1 MNKLTVSL
9 ENCYGIKSMKE
20 IFDFTQ
26 TNTYTIYAPNGIMK
40 SSFEKTFYDLSQ
52 GNESKDLVFSDR
64 ITTRI
69 IQDEDENDISDNEVF
84 TIKPYNE
91 TFETEK
97 LSTLLVKNDLKRQYD
112 EIYNELDKEQSNFIK
127 KLKKTSLSSDCED
140 EILTTFRE
148 NEKENFLDI
157 IEKILPNLSKI
168 KKNIHTFRYNDVFD
182 KNGKVKLFLDKHIDI
197 LDEYINQYENL
208 ISNSNFFKQSDNS
221 FGTYQ
226 AKTILKSI
234 QDDSFFQAGH
244 NLQLSDDNTIKS
256 ANEFNQYLE
265 SEIEKVVNDPELKK
279 LFEKVDKAIT
289 GNADLRKF
297 KQVLENDNLLLIKLK
312 DYESFK
318 KETWLNFLLEHIAD
332 VESLVELYNEKKG
345 EIRKIIDEAKDTQT
359 EWKKATD
366 EFNER
371 FKGLPFTL
379 NIKNKEDVILKTN
392 TPVLEFI
399 FNDSEEST
407 NIDKD
412 KLLNVLSQG
421 EKRALY
427 LLNIIF
433 EIKARQKLDSKTIFI
448 IDDIADS
455 FDYKNKYAII
465 EYLKDISKTAKFYQI
480 ILTHN
485 FDFFRTITSRFHL
498 GHKYSKMV
506 NKTSNGIEIV
516 NASYL
521 KPFNYFKSR
530 LHSDIKI
537 LLASIPFI
545 RNLAE
550 YIGKT
555 DEFNALTSLL
565 HIKSDTTSI
574 TMKNLENIYK
584 SILADK
590 ATLVLQNPT
599 DSVFS
604 HIYNCADNILTET
617 SNAIELESKI
627 VLSIAI
633 RLKAEEFMIYTIN
646 DTTLTDRITTNQTL
660 ELIKIFKDKFSNDL
674 ENIELLEQVNLMTPE
689 NIHINS
695 FMYEPILDMD
705 NQRLKNLY
713 DILKDKIN

>member
-1 MNKLTVSL
+1 MKNLLVSF
-9 ENCYGIKSMKE
+9 ENCYGIKRLNE
-20 IFDFTQ
+20 TFDFTE
-26 TNTYTIYAPNGIMK
+26 TNTYAIYAPNGMMK
-40 SSFEKTFYDLSQ
+40 SSFEKTFYDLSK
-52 GNESKDLVFSDR
+52 GKDTSDLVFPSR
-64 ITTRI
+64 TTIRN
-69 IQDEDENDISDNEVF
+69 IQDEDGNDILNNEVF

-97 LSTLLVKNDLKRQYD
+97 LSTLLVKQDLKKQYD

-127 KLKKTSLSSDCED
+127 KLKKTSLSNDCEEEVLD
-140 EILTTFRE
+140 TFRE
-148 NEKENFLDI
+148 NDKETFLDI
-157 IEKILPNLSKI
+157 IEKISPILSKVT
-168 KKNIHTFRYNDVFD
+168 KNTHTFRYNDVFD
-182 KNGKVKLFLDKHIDI
+182 KGGKVKAFLDKNIKI
-197 LDEYINQYENL
+197 LDKYIEQYDNL
-208 ISNSNFFKQSDNS
+208 VAHSNFFSQSDNS
-221 FGTYQ
+221 FGTFQ
-226 AKTILKSI
+226 AKTIMKSVE
-234 QDDSFFQAGH
+234 DDSFFQAGH
-244 NLQLSDDNTIKS
+244 NLQLNDKSTIKS
-256 ANEFNQYLE
+256 SNEFNSYLE

-279 LFEKVDKAIT
+279 LFDKVDKAIT
-289 GNADLRKF
+289 GNVDLRKF

-318 KETWLNFLLEHIAD
+318 KETWLNFLLDHTTDI
-332 VESLVELYNEKKG
+332 ESLIELYNDKKE
-345 EIRKIIDEAKDTQT
+345 EIKRIIDEAKDTQT

-392 TPVLEFI
+392 TPSLEFI

-465 EYLKDISKTAKFYQI
+465 EYLKDISKTAKFYQL

-485 FDFFRTITSRFHL
+485 FDFFRTLESRFI
-498 GHKYSKMV
+498 GRKFARMV
-506 NKTSNGIEIV
+506 NKTSDGIEIV

-521 KPFNYFKSR
+521 KPFDYFKSK
-530 LHSDIKI
+530 LHSDEKI
-537 LLASIPFI
+537 LLASIPFV

-550 YIGKT
+550 YIGKK
-555 DEFNALTSLL
+555 DEFNTLTSLL
-565 HIKSDTTSI
+565 HIKSDTNSI
-574 TMKNLENIYK
+574 TMKDLEDIYK

-590 ATLVLQNPT
+590 SSLVLNNHT

-604 HIYNCADNILTET
+604 HIYDCADTILSET

-646 DTTLTDRITTNQTL
+646 DTTLTDGITRNQTL
-660 ELIKIFKDKFSNDL
+660 ELIKIFKDKFPDDL

-713 DILKDKIN
+713 NILKDKEN

>member
-1 MNKLTVSL
+1 MKKLLVSL
-9 ENCYGIKSMKE
+9 ENCYGIKKLNE
-20 IFDFTQ
+20 TFDFTE
-26 TNTYTIYAPNGIMK
+26 TNTYAIYAPNGMMK
-40 SSFEKTFYDLSQ
+40 SSFEKTFYDLSK
-52 GNESKDLVFSDR
+52 GNQTSDLVFPNR
-64 ITTRI
+64 QTTRK
-69 IQDEDENDISDNEVF
+69 IQDEDGNNILDIEVF

-91 TFETEK
+91 AFETEK
-97 LSTLLVKNDLKRQYD
+97 LSTLLVKQDLKRQYD
-112 EIYNELDKEQSNFIK
+112 EIYKNLDKEQSEFIK
-127 KLKKTSLSSDCED
+127 KLKKTSLSNDCED
-140 EILTTFRE
+140 EVISTFRE
-148 NEKENFLDI
+148 NKKETFLDI
-157 IEKILPNLSKI
+157 IEKILPDLSKI
-168 KKNIHTFRYNDVFD
+168 SKNNHTFRYNDVFD
-182 KNGKVKLFLDKHIDI
+182 KGGKVKAFLEMNIDI
-197 LDEYINQYENL
+197 LDEYINQYDNL
-208 ISNSNFFKQSDNS
+208 VSNSTFFKQSDNS

-234 QDDSFFQAGH
+234 EDDSFFQAGH
-244 NLQLSDDNTIKS
+244 NLQLHDSSTIKS
-256 ANEFNQYLE
+256 ASEFNTYLE
-265 SEIEKVVNDPELKK
+265 TEIEKVVNNPELKK
-279 LFEKVDKAIT
+279 LFDKVDKAIT
-289 GNADLRKF
+289 GNVDLRKF
-297 KQVLENDNLLLIKLK
+297 KQVLESDNLLLVKLK
-312 DYESFK
+312 NYESFK
-318 KETWLNFLLEHIAD
+318 KETWLNFLLEHTKEIENL
-332 VESLVELYNEKKG
+332 VESYNEKKD
-345 EIRKIIDEAKDTQT
+345 EIKKIIDEAKDTQT
-359 EWKKATD
+359 EWKKATN

-392 TPVLEFI
+392 TPSLEFI

-465 EYLKDISKTAKFYQI
+465 EYLKDISKTAKFYQL

-485 FDFFRTITSRFHL
+485 FDFFRTLESRFV
-498 GHKYSKMV
+498 GRKFAKMV
-506 NKTSNGIEIV
+506 NKSSNGIEIV

-521 KPFNYFKSR
+521 KPFDYFKSK
-530 LHSDIKI
+530 LHNDEKI
-537 LLASIPFI
+537 LLATIPFV

-555 DEFNALTSLL
+555 NEFNSLTSIL
-565 HIKSDTTSI
+565 HIKRDANTI
-574 TMKNLENIYK
+574 TMKDLEDIFK

-590 ATLVLQNPT
+590 STLVLENHS

-604 HIYNCADNILTET
+604 HIYACSDIILTET

-633 RLKAEEFMIYTIN
+633 RLKAEEFMINTIN
-646 DTTLTDRITTNQTL
+646 DTTITSGITKNQTL
-660 ELIKIFKDKFSNDL
+660 ELIKRFKDKFPSDV
-674 ENIELLEQVNLMTPE
+674 ENLELLEQVNLMTPE
-689 NIHINS
+689 NIHLNS

-705 NQRLKNLY
+705 NERLKNLY
-713 DILKDKIN
+713 KTLKNKENQ